1 MSEERPNIETRKRT
15 FGRSEEA
22 TSIAFAIAIAGL
34 ALSPLWFGFEPVGG
48 DPDRLYRP
56 IKAELA
62 RSLMRGEPPLWSDRF
77 GLGVPLAA
85 ESHVAAFY
93 PLNLAF
99 YRALPVSI
107 AYDLLMWFHYTAIC
121 ALTYIYA
128 RVIGS
133 SPRGAALSAISFTFC
148 GFMAIHSSHEPF
160 YHAIVYLLFV
170 LIATDRYAATGKI
183 GWAAAIALGW
193 GVQLTLG
200 HYQIQMWTAGLAS
213 FTGWWRI
220 VVERG
225 PRSRAFGLIVALAWG
240 AMIAAVPLLLSERF
254 LVAVGMTRRS
264 FHDLSYYAFPP
275 ENWVEAFIPELFRG
289 LKGGPDNAAYWTA
302 RRSSGYEACLYIGTI
317 PLIMAF
323 VGLFRRDR
331 PRGLA
336 PWYYLIGASLLLSIL
351 PNVSPA
357 IYRYLLMIPG
367 IGFFRAPGRYT
378 LIAMLGLAL
387 SAGSGFERSI
397 GRDRFRVGLA
407 LAIFIAIVAF
417 DRSVVLG
424 KHGGLSAQY
433 VAVGLGPITRLGLG
447 ARVAAAAFCWT
458 IGLVVV
464 TLWRKRKLSSLVP
477 LAIASG
483 ELVILFYT
491 STTVWGPRVRIPED
505 SPVLSRLSRESDV
518 GRIAGFLE
526 NVPIFAGFTPARP
539 YLVQNLPQPQSW
551 LSAANFAA
559 ANADPAAARL
569 LRRYGVT
576 HGVWSV
582 PVKSKNVRVLY
593 QGSDKALDQLIT
605 PDPREPFHRIWT
617 LVRYP
622 EAFPR
627 VRPAIRVRRSS
638 GDREILESFQWN
650 DSIDEARLGPEA
662 EEPPAVLARS
672 ARIFASDGM
681 TTIVDTDGAC
691 LLVIDRTYDEG
702 WRARIDRGENARVER
717 VDGGIMGVWIKK
729 SGRTTVTLRYRPA
742 GLWFA
747 AGISVFACLVAVV
760 AIGFSIVQALLRKA
774 ESTKSAPL
782 AAQSPAD

>member
-1 MSEERPNIETRKRT
+1 MSEERPNIDTRRRT
-15 FGRSEEA
+15 YCRSEEA
-22 TSIAFAIAIAGL
+22 TSIAFAIVIAGVAL
-34 ALSPLWFGFEPVGG
+34 APLWFGFEPVGG

-62 RSLMRGEPPLWSDRF
+62 RALKRGEPPLWSDRF

-93 PLNLAF
+93 PPNLAF

-107 AYDLLMWFHYTAIC
+107 AYDVLMWSHYTAIC

-133 SPRGAALSAISFTFC
+133 GPRGAALSAISFTFC

-170 LIATDRYAATGKI
+170 LIATDRFAATGKI

-200 HYQIQMWTAGLAS
+200 HYQIQMWTAVLAL
-213 FTGWWRI
+213 FTGWWR
-220 VVERG
+220 VVADRM
-225 PRSRAFGLIVALAWG
+225 PRRRAAALCLALAWG
-240 AMIAAVPLLLSERF
+240 AVIAAVPLLLSERF

-264 FHDLSYYAFPP
+264 FHDLSYYAFPS

-289 LKGGPDNAAYWTA
+289 LRGGPDNAAYWTT

-317 PLIMAF
+317 PLILAF

-331 PRGLA
+331 PRGLS
-336 PWYYLIGASLLLSIL
+336 PWYYLIGISLFLAIL
-351 PNVSPA
+351 PLVSPA
-357 IYRYLLMIPG
+357 AYRYLLTIPG

-378 LIAMLGLAL
+378 LIAMLGLSL
-387 SAGSGFERSI
+387 LAGSGFDRSI
-397 GRDRFRVGLA
+397 GRDRFRSGLA
-407 LAIFIAIVAF
+407 LAIFVAIVAF
-417 DRSVVLG
+417 DRCVVLG

-433 VAVGLGPITRLGLG
+433 VGDGWGAIPRIGLG

-458 IGLVVV
+458 LGLVAV
-464 TLWRKRKLSSLVP
+464 TLWRKRKISPLVP

-483 ELVILFYT
+483 ELIVLFYT
-491 STTVWGPRVRIPED
+491 STTVWGLRVRIPED
-505 SPVLSRLSRESDV
+505 SPVLTRLSQEREV

-559 ANADPAAARL
+559 ATADPAAARL

-582 PVKSKNVRVLY
+582 PVQTKDVRVLY
-593 QGSDKALDQLIT
+593 QGPDSALDQLIT
-605 PDPREPFHRIWT
+605 PGPREPFRRTWT

-627 VRPAIRVRRSS
+627 VRPAIRVRRST
-638 GDREILESFQWN
+638 GDREIFESFQWN

-662 EEPPAVLARS
+662 DEPPAVLARS
-672 ARIFASDGM
+672 ARVVAYDG
-681 TTIVDTDGAC
+681 TSAIVDTDGAC
-691 LLVIDRTYDEG
+691 LLVFDRLYDEG
-702 WRARIDRGENARVER
+702 WQARIDRRETARVER

-729 SGRTTVTLRYRPA
+729 SGSTNVTLRYRPA
-742 GLWFA
+742 GLWYA
-747 AGISVFACLVAVV
+747 AAISVFACVAAAV
-760 AIGFSIVQALLRKA
+760 AITVSIVRALLRKA
-774 ESTKSAPL
+774 EPTKGAGPT
-782 AAQSPAD
+782 AEAHVD